1 MRLAGRMLS
10 IVSSGNDHDQM
21 VTTVI
26 SGVVVKRP
34 APSFDT
40 FEPAFSRWVDVTE
53 RAPWGVG
60 ARLPLI
66 PFRVLAHNAR
76 TETPL
81 YLKTVYIEQLDGVR
95 LPTGEVHNGMCV
107 VGDCGSMA
115 PAGGQLDLFV
125 GRGDHHVAIPS
136 VAATLGGA
144 VSRVEILGDC
154 VAAHHP
160 AFAGAG
166 VATRADK
173 LAQGVPRRSLSNSFL
188 ERTLK
193 SVPSLEISMGDKLN
207 S

>member
-10 IVSSGNDHDQM
+10 IVGSGNDHDEM

-26 SGVVVKRP
+26 SGVAVKRP
-34 APSFDT
+34 APSFDR

-107 VGDCGSMA
+107 IGDCGSMA
-115 PAGGQLDLFV
+115 RRAGSSISSSGAATTTSRFRRWQPPRAAQCPASRSSAIAQRRTTEVADEAVRLAKMMRSV
-125 GRGDHHVAIPS
+125 CRSGRGNARHA
-136 VAATLGGA
+136 
-144 VSRVEILGDC
+144 R
-154 VAAHHP
+154 
-160 AFAGAG
+160 
-166 VATRADK
+166 
-173 LAQGVPRRSLSNSFL
+173 
-188 ERTLK
+188 
-193 SVPSLEISMGDKLN
+193 
-207 S
+207 

>member
-10 IVSSGNDHDQM
+10 VVSSGNDHDEM
-21 VTTVI
+21 VIMVI
-26 SGVVVKRP
+26 SGVAVKRP
-34 APSFDT
+34 APNFDS

-81 YLKTVYIEQLDGVR
+81 YLKMVYIEQLDGVR

-125 GRGDHHVAIPS
+125 GRSDHRVAIPS
-136 VAATLGGA
+136 AAATEGGA
-144 VSRVEILGDC
+144 VSRVEIVGDC
-154 VAAHHP
+154 AAAHQI
-160 AFAGAG
+160 
-166 VATRADK
+166 ADEAAS
-173 LAQGVPRRSLSNSFL
+173 LAQTTRSVRRSG
-188 ERTLK
+188 RG
-193 SVPSLEISMGDKLN
+193 IARHAR
-207 S
+207 

>member
-10 IVSSGNDHDQM
+10 IVGSGNDHDEM

-26 SGVVVKRP
+26 SGVAVKRP
-34 APSFDT
+34 APSFDR
-40 FEPAFSRWVDVTE
+40 FEPEFSRWVDVTE

-107 VGDCGSMA
+107 IGDCGSMA

-136 VAATLGGA
+136 VAATQGGA

-154 VAAHHP
+154 AAAHHR
-160 AFAGAG
+160 G
-166 VATRADK
+166 
-173 LAQGVPRRSLSNSFL
+173 S
-188 ERTLK
+188 
-193 SVPSLEISMGDKLN
+193 
-207 S
+207 